1 MRLLRQLS
9 AVVLAVSSLLSA
21 KSAVAQTGPTAK
33 PTLFIYTPATTTY
46 WELRFGGSHF
56 KAMTTLLQSNFTI
69 VTSPVLPTAGAL
81 STYDAMWVDQ
91 RYNVAPTK
99 AELDAFVGFAETG
112 RRVVLIGENNSPWD
126 AGFSRWSAPL
136 IAALGG
142 TYGAGNFNNTRPLPN
157 QGWFASYDGCTY
169 GDVKAVYK
177 HELTKGIESLYTGC
191 AGFAVG
197 GTSLL
202 SYNAVTLWGQTQ
214 NMLTILDTNILDDFF
229 GSKGEYN
236 LKSHNEK
243 FRNNLMG
250 WLGDSELNAAVT
262 TVPEPST
269 YALLAPALFG
279 IAFFARRRRKA

>member
-9 AVVLAVSSLLSA
+9 AAVFAVSSVLSA
-21 KSAVAQTGPTAK
+21 QSAVAQSGPTAK
-33 PTLFIYTPATTTY
+33 PTLFIYTPTQSTY
-46 WELRFGGSHF
+46 WELRYNGSHF

-69 VTSPVLPTAGAL
+69 VTSSTMPTASDL
-81 STYDAMWVDQ
+81 SKYDAMWVDQ
-91 RYNVAPTK
+91 RYNVAPTQ
-99 AELDAFVGFAETG
+99 AELEAFLGFAATG
-112 RRVVLIGENNSPWD
+112 RRVVLVGENNSPYD

-142 TYGAGNFNNTRPLPN
+142 TYGAGDFSKNRPLPN
-157 QGWFASYDGCTY
+157 QGWFSSYDGCTY
-169 GDVKAVYK
+169 GDIKSIYK
-177 HELTKGIESLYTGC
+177 HELAWGLESLYTGC

-197 GTSLL
+197 GTSLF

-229 GSKGEYN
+229 GSKGQYN
-236 LKSHNEK
+236 PNIHNET

-250 WLGDSELNAAVT
+250 WLGDSQLSAAVT

-279 IAFFARRRRKA
+279 IAFFARRRRA